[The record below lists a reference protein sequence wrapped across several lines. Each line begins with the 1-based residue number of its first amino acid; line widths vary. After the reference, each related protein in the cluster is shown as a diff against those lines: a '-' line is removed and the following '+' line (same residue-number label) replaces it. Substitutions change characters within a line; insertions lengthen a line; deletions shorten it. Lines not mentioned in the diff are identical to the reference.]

1 MKKLSEI
8 LKIGMTHH
16 ELFNPLSR
24 EKFMCHALRTAKDL
38 NEITD
43 IEFEIGREFCEEVV
57 SAYGGDFASLHGA
70 LANRYP
76 NWDQFKRLTKARE
89 VWEHQLAALIA
100 RGR

>member
-16 ELFNPLSR
+16 ELFNSLSQ
-24 EKFMCHALRTAKDL
+24 ETFMCYALNTAYERD
-38 NEITD
+38 EITQ

-57 SAYGGDFASLHGA
+57 SAYGGNFLSLYGA

-76 NWDQFKRLTKARE
+76 NSSQEKRLTKARE